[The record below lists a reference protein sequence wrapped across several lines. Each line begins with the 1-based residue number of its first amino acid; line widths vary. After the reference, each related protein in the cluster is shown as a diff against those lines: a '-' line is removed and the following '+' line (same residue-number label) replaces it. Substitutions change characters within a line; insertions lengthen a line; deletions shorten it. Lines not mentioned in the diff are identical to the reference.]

1 MKILYLEGTT
11 SKDTISLAYG
21 IEGENTDVEGFQKFL
36 KDHPGITKIE
46 PGRCIEEI
54 PRNHSKKS

>member
-1 MKILYLEGTT
+1 MKILYLEGTA
-11 SKDTISLAYG
+11 SKDSISLAYG

-36 KDHPGITKIE
+36 RGHHITKIE

-54 PRNHSKKS
+54 PRSFSKKT